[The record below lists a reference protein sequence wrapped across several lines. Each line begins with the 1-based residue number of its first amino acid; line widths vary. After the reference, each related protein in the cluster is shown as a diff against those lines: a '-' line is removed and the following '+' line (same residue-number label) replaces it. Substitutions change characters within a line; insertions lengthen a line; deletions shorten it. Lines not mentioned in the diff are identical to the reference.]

1 MAQNPLIGSRISL
14 ISKKNIRYEG
24 VLYSINEVDATVAL
38 QNVKSFGTE
47 GREKADPTVTFVP
60 PQDAIHP
67 YLVFRG
73 SDIKDLHVHE
83 QVQATP
89 PASQTGSTDVPGSE
103 KKSAKSKDQ
112 GPKQSTGSPPSEMPK
127 LKNSEKSGLDKERS
141 SEGGKSRTSSRKQ
154 QRPRRN
160 PQHQVGTGASLL
172 NRKARGVV
180 DSNSLPTPNDDFD
193 FESNLANFEK
203 EDKEDEE
210 EPKSYEKD
218 DFFDSISCDA
228 LDKQNG
234 NDNRLRGAQE
244 RSLNTET
251 FGAVALN
258 GNRRYNRRGRGGG
271 RGRGR
276 GRGRGGR
283 GRGRGR
289 GRTNNEQMT
298 NPNKVVEAS

>member
-1 MAQNPLIGSRISL
+1 M
-14 ISKKNIRYEG
+14 
-24 VLYSINEVDATVAL
+24 AL

-47 GREKADPTVTFVP
+47 GREQSDPTVTFVP

-83 QVQATP
+83 QVQAAPSKPAAP
-89 PASQTGSTDVPGSE
+89 PASNTGSSNAPRSQ
-103 KKSAKSKDQ
+103 KKSDQSKDQ
-112 GPKQSTGSPPSEMPK
+112 GSQQPTTSSKTSNSRNTEESGTEK
-127 LKNSEKSGLDKERS
+127 EKKNEA
-141 SEGGKSRTSSRKQ
+141 GKSKSASRKP

-172 NRKARGVV
+172 NRKARGAVGT
-180 DSNSLPTPNDDFD
+180 NSLPTPEDDFD

-203 EDKEDEE
+203 GEDQEDEVDQ

-228 LDKQNG
+228 LDKQQG
-234 NDNRLRGAQE
+234 KDNRLRGSQE

-289 GRTNNEQMT
+289 GRSNTEQMT
-298 NPNKVVEAS
+298 NTNKAVEAS